1 LKTKR
6 NRGRKRFSLHGLKSI
21 SCDLWTSSNSLAIL
35 GIIAHFIDEEGKLQH
50 CTLALKDILG
60 EHTGESLTNA
70 VLEVLDE
77 WAFVSKLG
85 SLTIDNAPNNDTMMR
100 ALPRGDFYGL
110 LITIY
115 AFIEFAK
122 LWRLKYDANTHRLRC
137 QAILLT
143 LLSNHSFL

>member
-1 LKTKR
+1 MRKASFSIALLPLRTSLE
-6 NRGRKRFSLHGLKSI
+6 NTQGR
-21 SCDLWTSSNSLAIL
+21 A
-35 GIIAHFIDEEGKLQH
+35 LQ
-50 CTLALKDILG
+50 
-60 EHTGESLTNA
+60 NA

-77 WAFVSKLG
+77 LAFVSKLG
-85 SLTIDNAPNNDTMMR
+85 SFTMDNAPNNDTMMR